1 MVGICNWELCGALVA
16 FGTVHVSCSLVV
28 GDFMLQVIGRSILII
43 SKKGKGNVQ
52 VDKPQHKKEGSEDLH
67 ENS

>member
-1 MVGICNWELCGALVA
+1 MVLWLHLELYM
-16 FGTVHVSCSLVV
+16 FHCSLVV

-43 SKKGKGNVQ
+43 SENGKGVVQ
-52 VDKPQHKKEGSEDLH
+52 VDKPQHKKEGSEDLR